1 MADRVMPLLSRRA
14 GHLHSLLSVPGPGAE
29 LGCGHGVGMVAPY
42 PAPVLPSQAP
52 CSLPGA
58 PALCGP
64 GQSQYKVTIRTYAA
78 VGHGGHSL
86 SHWLWQPPQSRWL
99 SPHGAITPQGVCEG
113 HRGSM
118 LWGPCGRSLMPL
130 SLHSGNA
137 AAEKRLGGPGDKAA
151 VGRGEASAAGGTAG
165 AGLAAGPGEPGAGPP
180 RGPGPA
186 PEGEGLL
193 PLGRCCV
200 VTSQETAMSRKP
212 ADTWGRE
219 A

>member
-1 MADRVMPLLSRRA
+1 M
-14 GHLHSLLSVPGPGAE
+14 
-29 LGCGHGVGMVAPY
+29 
-42 PAPVLPSQAP
+42 
-52 CSLPGA
+52 
-58 PALCGP
+58 
-64 GQSQYKVTIRTYAA
+64 
-78 VGHGGHSL
+78 

-137 AAEKRLGGPGDKAA
+137 AAEKCLGGPGDKAA

-180 RGPGPA
+180 RGPGSA

-200 VTSQETAMSRKP
+200 VTSQETAMSQKP

-219 A
+219 LRRPARREVPQPYRGRTQRTRIVHVGGPGPGALCSGGSSPPQKGPDLGLAGLAAV